1 MASQKIENLLNLAL
15 DATQEEREK
24 SLELEVGYD
33 PEERVWDLIVKY
45 SGNLEAVRELAS
57 NVVELQ
63 NEYAIITVRESDI
76 DALTQIPEIEYIEKP
91 KRLFFEVVNGRRVS
105 CIRTQISGMRTGR
118 PGFAPCGTSR
128 LHPARAGFLQRGM
141 GLGRSIRQSRLM
153 MPLSRRRW
161 RAEEGLCQVWIP
173 PGMGRRWPGL
183 QPETAE
189 TVTGFMPGL
198 LREVNC

>member
-76 DALTQIPEIEYIEKP
+76 DALTQIPEIEYIENRSDYFL
-91 KRLFFEVVNGRRVS
+91 RL
-105 CIRTQISGMRTGR
+105 
-118 PGFAPCGTSR
+118 
-128 LHPARAGFLQRGM
+128 
-141 GLGRSIRQSRLM
+141 
-153 MPLSRRRW
+153 
-161 RAEEGLCQVWIP
+161 
-173 PGMGRRWPGL
+173 
-183 QPETAE
+183 
-189 TVTGFMPGL
+189 
-198 LREVNC
+198 

>member
-105 CIRTQISGMRTGR
+105 CINAVQDTRLSLYGQNVLVGIIDSG
-118 PGFAPCGTSR
+118 
-128 LHPARAGFLQRGM
+128 
-141 GLGRSIRQSRLM
+141 I
-153 MPLSRRRW
+153 
-161 RAEEGLCQVWIP
+161 E
-173 PGMGRRWPGL
+173 
-183 QPETAE
+183 
-189 TVTGFMPGL
+189 
-198 LREVNC
+198 